1 MGLLMKLFLLSVLVS
16 FFTFAGA
23 NAIVGSVEKFEGDVK
38 VKSVGSVKK
47 SKVSSGLEVQEGNL
61 ITTAKEAFV
70 LIKLIDGSSVVLD
83 ASSTIHFK
91 SDNAIEQNDGKIY
104 YKITS
109 RDAKNALKIKT
120 PFAII
125 GIKGTS
131 FVVNATQNASVTL
144 KEGLIGVT
152 SIKEEFELYR
162 KKVQEEFNNYVSDQQ
177 SEFEKYKNEQNKYAV
192 AESTKEFDLEAGN
205 RVSFS
210 GQKVNEDAW
219 SEEDDAEFERFE
231 KFMSEMK

>member
-1 MGLLMKLFLLSVLVS
+1 MGLIMRVFLLSVLMA
-16 FFTFAGA
+16 FFTFANA
-23 NAIVGSVEKFEGDVK
+23 NTVLGSVEKLEGNVK
-38 VKSVGSVKK
+38 VKNEGSIKK
-47 SKVSSGLEVQEGNL
+47 SKVVSGLEIKAGDL
-61 ITTAKEAFV
+61 ITTAKKASV
-70 LIKLIDGSSVVLD
+70 LIKLRDGSSVVLD
-83 ASSTIHFK
+83 ASSSVHFS
-91 SDNAIEQNDGKIY
+91 SDNFIEQQDGKIF

-109 RDAKNALKIKT
+109 RDAKNSLKIKT

-125 GIKGTS
+125 GIKGTT
-131 FVVNATQNASVTL
+131 FVVNATENASVTL
-144 KEGLIGVT
+144 KEGLIGIK

-205 RVSFS
+205 RVSFN

-219 SEEDDAEFERFE
+219 SKEDEAEFERFE
-231 KFMSEMK
+231 KLINAMK